1 MGVCSPHPT
10 ITDHDQLQFNLAFEF
25 KALPGYNLA
34 DFGLPDTH
42 SEKGFNY
49 DPFGANDNDGI
60 FTRAAM
66 TEDGLGC
73 GTSAVTPTFR
83 ACIRV
88 KPSPIPGEQPRF
100 WMNQLMARVKY
111 EQFSTVYDLGYFHTV
126 SGICCPLPQ
135 ALKNKAAEFRNLFFE
150 EELTLTEP
158 IQCDPFQAKLSGH
171 LFVSRTSLANAAGI
185 PALWDNFRVAEFSLT
200 ISNPEKVADYTNFTG
215 QYYHTSFGNSF
226 KHGEYA
232 NSVPDDHAWVPNG
245 RASTGL
251 FNPPD
256 TPPNKAGD
264 SMVGLCPDLLNNS
277 EPVSY
282 HVSLEWEDKII
293 PSEIKPEFANGLSFE
308 CTGKT
313 NWIQHLDQNGAN
325 ESCEESFSPFSN
337 FGNVIMFDVTTARY
351 FSRKTATVCY
361 PPHDPFNDPFTI
373 ENELSFE
380 QNLRAN
386 PRAQA
391 AIFGSIYDQKRW
403 GWDTKY
409 IWADTY
415 RNTGIGIGNDAN
427 VKMAVECDPFKMTFS
442 GMPVILSRY
451 HQDNL
456 LIGHFKATI
465 TLVPGWT
472 RPGECH
478 PQKYGALWWKYGNS
492 CLQSNAHPGG
502 WLGASGPITGPF
514 ETFKDCIASG
524 AKPID
529 PVLLPPPPPPPPPPD
544 STDQIQSRAVQIKP
558 RAAGPLGNQERFWL
572 PCIHKG
578 PEIPGSGFT

>member
-1 MGVCSPHPT
+1 
-10 ITDHDQLQFNLAFEF
+10 LQFELTFEF

-171 LFVSRTSLANAAGI
+171 LFVSRTALANAASA
-185 PALWDNFRVAEFSLT
+185 PVLWDNFRVAEFSLT
-200 ISNPEKVADYTNFTG
+200 ISNPEKVADYTNFVSAERTWARSAWA
-215 QYYHTSFGNSF
+215 HW
-226 KHGEYA
+226 EYSLA
-232 NSVPDDHAWVPNG
+232 SASDHPWVPNG
-245 RASTGL
+245 RISGGL

-256 TPPNKAGD
+256 TPPNKAGE
-264 SMVGLCPDLLNNS
+264 SMVGLCPSLLNNS
-277 EPVSY
+277 EPVDY
-282 HVSLEWEDKII
+282 LVNLEWEDKIV
-293 PSEIKPEFANGLSFE
+293 PGVIKPEIAAGLSFV
-308 CTGKT
+308 CSGKT
-313 NWIQHLDQNGAN
+313 NYIQHLDQNGAN
-325 ESCEESFSPFSN
+325 ASCEENFAPFTT
-337 FGNVIMFDVTTARY
+337 GNSYGNWESAYYNTL
-351 FSRKTATVCY
+351 KTATVCN
-361 PPHDPFNDPFTI
+361 PPHDPFNDPFFHYTGL
-373 ENELSFE
+373 ELE
-380 QNLRAN
+380 QEINARRE
-386 PRAQA
+386 PI
-391 AIFGSIYDQKRW
+391 IFGKMTNQKDW
-403 GWDTKY
+403 GWDVGY
-409 IWADTY
+409 IWCDHNIATD
-415 RNTGIGIGNDAN
+415 NQGHPIGTPGA
-427 VKMAVECDPFKMTFS
+427 VGAVAVECNPFKMTIT
-442 GMPVILSRY
+442 GMPVLYTRYQVTPILV
-451 HQDNL
+451 
-456 LIGHFKATI
+456 GHFKATI
-465 TLVPGWT
+465 TLAPGWT
-472 RPGECH
+472 KPGECH

-492 CLQSNAHPGG
+492 CIQSNSHPGG
-502 WLGASGPITGPF
+502 WLSGPITGPF
-514 ETFKDCIASG
+514 ETFKDCIAAG
-524 AKPID
+524 ANPID
-529 PVLLPPPPPPPPPPD
+529 PVLLPPPPPPPPD
-544 STDQIQSRAVQIKP
+544 SIDQIQSRAVQIKP